1 MEPSMNYWGKHLLID
16 AKAAC
21 PFRTT
26 DKQHIRA
33 FVNELLGTIE
43 MVPLAPLWIEYCDT
57 NDPAKVG
64 ISYVQVLQDSH
75 SSAHFCDVT
84 GDFYFDCFSC
94 KDFDV
99 EVVENLLVDWFN
111 PESFHATVVFRDAE
125 NITKSTSYMVDVK
138 Y

>member
-1 MEPSMNYWGKHLLID
+1 MNYWGKHLMID
-16 AKAAC
+16 AKSAC

-26 DKQHIRA
+26 DKQHIRD
-33 FVNELLGTIE
+33 FVTKLLDTIE

-75 SSAHFCDVT
+75 SSAHFCDVS

-99 EVVENLLVDWFN
+99 RIVEDLLAEYFEPV
-111 PESFHATVVFRDAE
+111 HLHVTVVFRDAE
-125 NITKSTSYMVDVK
+125 HNSKATTYTVDVETN
-138 Y
+138 